1 MLLVF
6 INSKITT
13 MNTEKLEQMS
23 LEDFKGLETLR
34 VYFESSLE
42 YVMEEAEKITP
53 TPSLEEEAKENAIG
67 MFLDN
72 LNDMGQHDCMET
84 LFDLINEL

>member
-1 MLLVF
+1 MLGF
-6 INSKITT
+6 TNSKITT

-23 LEDFKGLETLR
+23 LDDFKGLETLR

-42 YVMEEAEKITP
+42 YVMEEAGVTHS
-53 TPSLEEEAKENAIG
+53 TTSLEEEAKENAIG

>member
-1 MLLVF
+1 
-6 INSKITT
+6 

-34 VYFESSLE
+34 VYFESSLG
-42 YVMEEAEKITP
+42 YVMEEVGQLLP
-53 TPSLEEEAKENAIG
+53 TTSLEVEAKENAIG

-72 LNDMGQHDCMET
+72 LNDMSQHDCMET

>member
-1 MLLVF
+1 
-6 INSKITT
+6 

-23 LEDFKGLETLR
+23 LKDFKGLETLR
-34 VYFESSLE
+34 GYFESSLE
-42 YVMEEAEKITP
+42 YVIEELGEDHP
-53 TPSLEEEAKENAIG
+53 TTSLEQLAKENAIG
-67 MFLDN
+67 SFLDN